1 MTHAAALG
9 DSGDLTTVRHRTA
22 MIDGLSIFYREAGDR
37 RNPTLV
43 LLHGFP
49 SSSVMFRDLMPRLAD
64 RLHLIAPDYPGF
76 GRSDAPASQA
86 FRYTFDHLTEIVDR
100 FLEQQRIVDYSLYLQ
115 DYGGPIGFRL
125 ALAHPERVRGL
136 IIQNAVAHERGLSDL
151 WVSRK
156 AFWADRAAHEAQ
168 ARANLLSLE
177 ATRQR
182 HVGRS
187 PHPERIDPATWESE
201 YALLTRP
208 GMIDIQLDLFH
219 DYRTNVASYPKWQ
232 AYLRDVQPP
241 TLVVWGKHDPSFTV
255 AGAVAYGEDLPEAE
269 VHLLDA
275 GHFALD
281 EAAPQ
286 IADLIRGFFAVRAP
300 GAWGRRR
307 EHSPE

>member
-1 MTHAAALG
+1 MTHAETLG
-9 DSGDLTTVRHRTA
+9 DSGDLTAVRHRTA

-49 SSSVMFRDLMPRLAD
+49 SSSVMFCDLIPRLAD

-76 GRSDAPASQA
+76 GRSDAPTPQA

-100 FLEQQRIVDYSLYLQ
+100 FLEQQRLVDYSLYLQ

-125 ALAHPERVRGL
+125 ALAHPERVRAL
-136 IIQNAVAHERGLSDL
+136 VIQNAVAHEQGLSDL

-156 AFWADRAAHEAQ
+156 AFWVDRAAHEA
-168 ARANLLSLE
+168 AVRANLLSLE

-187 PHPERIDPATWESE
+187 PHPERIDPETWESE
-201 YALLTRP
+201 YALLIRP

>member
-1 MTHAAALG
+1 MTR
-9 DSGDLTTVRHRTA
+9 DPGDLAAVRYRTTKV
-22 MIDGLSIFYREAGDR
+22 DGLTIFYREAGDPR
-37 RNPTLV
+37 HPALV

-49 SSSVMFRDLMPRLAD
+49 LSSVMFRDLIPRLAD
-64 RLHLIAPDYPGF
+64 RFYLIAPDYPGF
-76 GRSDAPASQA
+76 GRSDAPAPSA
-86 FRYTFDHLTEIVDR
+86 FHYTFDHLTEIVNR
-100 FLEQQRIVDYSLYLQ
+100 LLEQQRIARYSLYLQ

-125 ALAHPERVRGL
+125 ALAHPERVRAL
-136 IIQNAVAHERGLSDL
+136 IIQNAVAHEQGLSNL
-151 WVSRK
+151 WAPRR
-156 AFWADRAAHEAQ
+156 AFWADRVAHEA
-168 ARANLLSLE
+168 AVRANLLSLD

-187 PHPERIDPATWESE
+187 PHPERIDPETWESE

-208 GMIDIQLDLFH
+208 GMVDIQLDLFH

-241 TLVVWGKHDPSFTV
+241 TLVLWGKHDLSFTV
-255 AGAVAYGEDLPEAE
+255 AGAVAYGDDVAEAE

-286 IADLIRGFFAVRAP
+286 IAELIRGFFAVRRLGTERSA
-300 GAWGRRR
+300 
-307 EHSPE
+307 E

>member
-1 MTHAAALG
+1 VARAPALD
-9 DSGDLTTVRHRTA
+9 DSGDLGAIRFGTTIVE
-22 MIDGLSIFYREAGDR
+22 GVSIFYREAGDR
-37 RNPTLV
+37 RHPSLV

-49 SSSVMFRDLMPRLAD
+49 SSSVMFRDLIPRLAD
-64 RLHLIAPDYPGF
+64 RFHLIAPDYPGF
-76 GRSDAPASQA
+76 GGSEAPSPLA
-86 FRYTFDHLTEIVDR
+86 FRYTFDHLAEIVDR
-100 FLEQQRIVDYSLYLQ
+100 FLEQQAVSRYSLYLQ

-125 ALAHPERVRGL
+125 ALAHPERVQAL
-136 IIQNAVAHERGLSDL
+136 VIQNAVAHEQGLSEL
-151 WVSRK
+151 WATRR
-156 AFWADRAAHEAQ
+156 AFWLDRAANEA
-168 ARANLLSLE
+168 AVRANLLSLE

-187 PHPERIDPATWESE
+187 PHPERIDPETWQSE

-208 GMIDIQLDLFH
+208 GIVDIQLELFH

-255 AGAVAYGEDLPEAE
+255 AGAVAYGEDVAAAE

-286 IADLIRGFFAVRAP
+286 IAELIRRFFAVRATDAP
-300 GAWGRRR
+300 GRR
-307 EHSPE
+307 EHSSE

>member
-1 MTHAAALG
+1 MTRIPAQPDPRATARVPVVIGHVPRPHPAPGGPIPSDRTRLPGLRTQRRARAAG
-9 DSGDLTTVRHRTA
+9 V
-22 MIDGLSIFYREAGDR
+22 
-37 RNPTLV
+37 
-43 LLHGFP
+43 
-49 SSSVMFRDLMPRLAD
+49 
-64 RLHLIAPDYPGF
+64 
-76 GRSDAPASQA
+76 
-86 FRYTFDHLTEIVDR
+86 RYTFDHLTEIVDR
-100 FLEQQRIVDYSLYLQ
+100 FLELQRVVDYSLYLQ

-125 ALAHPERVRGL
+125 ALAHPERVQAL
-136 IIQNAVAHERGLSDL
+136 VIQNAVAHEQGLSDL

-156 AFWADRAAHEAQ
+156 AFWADRAAHEA
-168 ARANLLSLE
+168 AVRANLLSLE

-187 PHPERIDPATWESE
+187 PHPERIDPETWEGE

-286 IADLIRGFFAVRAP
+286 IAELIRSFLAVSVSGARA
-300 GAWGRRR
+300 RRR

>member
-1 MTHAAALG
+1 MTHGSALG
-9 DSGDLTTVRHRTA
+9 DSGDLAAVRHRTTPV
-22 MIDGLSIFYREAGDR
+22 DGLSIFYREAGDR

-49 SSSVMFRDLMPRLAD
+49 SSSVMFRDLIPRLSD
-64 RLHLIAPDYPGF
+64 RFHLIAPDYPGF
-76 GRSDAPASQA
+76 GRSDAPAPRA
-86 FRYTFDHLTEIVDR
+86 FPYTFDHLAEIVDR
-100 FLEQQRIVDYSLYLQ
+100 FLEQRGIARYSLYLQ

-125 ALAHPERVRGL
+125 ALAHPERVQAL
-136 IIQNAVAHERGLSDL
+136 IIQNAVAHEQGLSDL
-151 WVSRK
+151 WAARK
-156 AFWADRAAHEAQ
+156 AFWADRAANEA
-168 ARANLLSLE
+168 AVRANLLSLE

-187 PHPERIDPATWESE
+187 PSPERIDPETWESE

-208 GMIDIQLDLFH
+208 GMVDIQLDLFH

-232 AYLRDVQPP
+232 AYLRDVRPP
-241 TLVVWGKHDPSFTV
+241 TLVLWGKHDPSFTV
-255 AGAVAYGEDLPEAE
+255 AGAVAYGEDLPDAE

-286 IADLIRGFFAVRAP
+286 IAELIRSFFVRRA
-300 GAWGRRR
+300 GAWERRR

>member
-1 MTHAAALG
+1 MAHAETLG
-9 DSGDLTTVRHRTA
+9 DSGDLTAVRHQTA

-49 SSSVMFRDLMPRLAD
+49 SSSVMFRDLVPRLAD

-76 GRSDAPASQA
+76 GRSDAPAPQA

-125 ALAHPERVRGL
+125 ALAHPERVRAL
-136 IIQNAVAHERGLSDL
+136 VIQNAVAHEQGLSDL

-156 AFWADRAAHEAQ
+156 AFWADRAAHEASV
-168 ARANLLSLE
+168 RAKLLSLE

-187 PHPERIDPATWESE
+187 PPDSSRHDRHAARSLSRLSNQRRVVSEVAGVPARRPAADARGVGQARPVVHRRGCGRLRGKTCRKQRYICSTR
-201 YALLTRP
+201 ATSRSTRP
-208 GMIDIQLDLFH
+208 
-219 DYRTNVASYPKWQ
+219 
-232 AYLRDVQPP
+232 
-241 TLVVWGKHDPSFTV
+241 
-255 AGAVAYGEDLPEAE
+255 
-269 VHLLDA
+269 
-275 GHFALD
+275 
-281 EAAPQ
+281 
-286 IADLIRGFFAVRAP
+286 
-300 GAWGRRR
+300 RRR
-307 EHSPE
+307 SPT

>member
-1 MTHAAALG
+1 MSHLPRDEGLQGSHSSTTGPSRATGGGAPGISRSHPGVVSGRTDRHDTRCCARRLG
-9 DSGDLTTVRHRTA
+9 
-22 MIDGLSIFYREAGDR
+22 
-37 RNPTLV
+37 
-43 LLHGFP
+43 
-49 SSSVMFRDLMPRLAD
+49 
-64 RLHLIAPDYPGF
+64 RLHYRSTPDG
-76 GRSDAPASQA
+76 DDEAS
-86 FRYTFDHLTEIVDR
+86 V
-100 FLEQQRIVDYSLYLQ
+100 
-115 DYGGPIGFRL
+115 
-125 ALAHPERVRGL
+125 
-136 IIQNAVAHERGLSDL
+136 
-151 WVSRK
+151 
-156 AFWADRAAHEAQ
+156 
-168 ARANLLSLE
+168 RANLLSLE

-187 PHPERIDPATWESE
+187 PHPERIDPETWESE
-201 YALLTRP
+201 YALLIRP

-269 VHLLDA
+269 IHLLDA